1 MTSNRGEYM
10 AIVAAL
16 AGASKDPPDPDEIA
30 YQAMLIYRAANEKS
44 NLEGLDGP
52 AETIDY
58 LSDRIGQ
65 FL

>member
-10 AIVAAL
+10 AIVAAI
-16 AGASKDPPDPDEIA
+16 AGSVDQSDSPDAIA

-58 LSDRIGQ
+58 LSDRIGR